1 MTTTKTN
8 LNRHIVNQL
17 VNKFEHQ
24 EDQLIT
30 RLLKHFT
37 VNMTLNEQ
45 EYLNLKGK
53 NCLSFRRAKHSRF
66 SVCASLRSSKT
77 PREYNNWLPSLQ
89 NQIGDI
95 VLLDDTDNTLYVR
108 QIWRQYI
115 LEAMRLLLH
124 NSI

>member
-1 MTTTKTN
+1 MTPTKTN

-17 VNKFEHQ
+17 VNKFAHHEH
-24 EDQLIT
+24 QLIT

-37 VNMTLNEQ
+37 VNYTLNEQ

-53 NCLSFRRAKHSRF
+53 NCLSFRRGKHSPF
-66 SVCASLRSSKT
+66 SVCDHLRTTKT

-95 VLLDDTDNTLYVR
+95 VLLDETDNTLYVR
-108 QIWRQYI
+108 QIWRRYI
-115 LEAMRLLLH
+115 REANRLLH
-124 NSI
+124 NSL